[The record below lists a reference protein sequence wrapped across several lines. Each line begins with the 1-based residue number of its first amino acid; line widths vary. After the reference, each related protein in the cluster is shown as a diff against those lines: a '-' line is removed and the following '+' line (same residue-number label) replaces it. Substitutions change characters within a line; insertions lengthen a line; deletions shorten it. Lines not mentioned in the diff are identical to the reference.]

1 MKGTDTMSTFLRS
14 LAVAAVLGTLSAAS
28 AGATTLDFGTLPN
41 ESVNGVTANG
51 ITFGY
56 TEFGSPSP
64 EAFFNVNV
72 GAGATQNIP
81 GAALVGMTDGV
92 LTLNFA
98 TPIEQLSFDVA
109 ETTNLTLTP
118 GYTVSLFDTGGD
130 LLQTTNVETD
140 PLVFFTEGEFNY
152 DGAPAST
159 VEISFDPNDANQFA
173 IGPLTFVPEPS
184 STSIF
189 VVGLALLGLT
199 AARRRQV

>member
-1 MKGTDTMSTFLRS
+1 MSTFLRS
-14 LAVAAVLGTLSAAS
+14 LAVAAALGALSAAS

-41 ESVNGVTANG
+41 ESVNGVTAGG

-56 TEFGSPSP
+56 TEQGSPSL

-98 TPIEQLSFDVA
+98 SPMEFLSFDVA

-118 GYTVSLFDTGGD
+118 GYTVSLFGAGGH

-140 PLVFFTEGEFNY
+140 PLVFFTEGEFSY
-152 DGAPAST
+152 DGPAAST
-159 VEISFDPNDANQFA
+159 VEISFDPNDANEFA
-173 IGPLTFVPEPS
+173 LGPVSFGVPEPS

-189 VVGLALLGLT
+189 ALGLALLGMM
-199 AARRRQV
+199 AARRRQA